1 VFGSCFEE
9 KDSKLGLK
17 EKERRR
23 DLNISCKSFEFLSK

>member
-9 KDSKLGLK
+9 KDLKLGLK

-23 DLNISCKSFEFLSK
+23 EFEYLL